1 MTGIFRRGGSVVWFL
16 LMVLWLSGGAS
27 LAMAQESQGE
37 KKPDGVQQGQ
47 PTEPKPTEEKVLKP
61 VEVVAPPIRE
71 QAERAETVTIITSE
85 EMGHKH
91 ATTLND
97 LVDMSPGVA
106 VARRSRIGWAGP
118 GAGFRIRGLT
128 NERLI
133 VFVDDVPIMG
143 YNHGHPIPD
152 VHSIDNID
160 RVEII
165 HGPASLLYGPNAMG
179 GVINITT
186 IEPPRGWSGYLESSG
201 GSFGTTENI
210 GRTGYGWD
218 KGFALLSGNF
228 RRTDGHRPQSA
239 FDGENFNL
247 KLSQKLDDRF
257 TVSFSAAYDHY
268 VFENPGPVD
277 GTPGRTR
284 QFSGPLGNVTLRG
297 RFDRSETFIA
307 LFADQVEFKHTESP
321 RPPVFR
327 DTEWGGRFKESL
339 FLFSGN
345 TLIFGTEVVSF
356 GGTWQ
361 NSVTEPVQEDRT
373 TLVSPYLFVEQ
384 VLIPAVTVNGGV
396 RFTWTDQFGTD
407 LSPEGGIVVRPFDG
421 TAVRGRVTR
430 GFRVPRVR
438 DVAFAKG
445 VGANPD
451 LEPERLIQYEIGL
464 NQKVGPW
471 ATVDVAAFLQDGDN
485 LIQRIPVSP
494 GVTQNQNTGD
504 FTHKGVETRLVVRPL
519 QNLTLRGGVTI
530 LDLGKETA
538 TVPLNTYDFGGE
550 YTLGDV
556 SIGLSGRYATRL
568 FGSNN
573 KQQRLPNYLVIDT
586 KLSYQLWKGLRAFVE
601 VDNITDENYQEI
613 PGFPQPG
620 IAAFAGLSYK
630 F

>member
-1 MTGIFRRGGSVVWFL
+1 MGIYGSLGRVVRFL
-16 LMVLWLSGGAS
+16 LLALSLSSWAGPAE
-27 LAMAQESQGE
+27 AQEPQGE

-47 PTEPKPTEEKVLKP
+47 PSEKKPVEEKELKP
-61 VEVVAPPIRE
+61 VAVVAPPIRE

-85 EMGHKH
+85 EMAHKH

-97 LVDMSPGVA
+97 VIDMTPGVA

-152 VHSIDNID
+152 VHSIDNMERI
-160 RVEII
+160 EII

-186 IEPPRGWSGYLESSG
+186 IEPPPGWSGYLQSSG
-201 GSFGTTENI
+201 GSFGTTENV
-210 GRTGYGWD
+210 GRAGYGWD
-218 KGFALLSGNF
+218 KGFALVSGNY
-228 RRTDGHRPQSA
+228 RHTDGHRPLSA
-239 FDGENFNL
+239 FDGENLNL

-257 TVSFSAAYDHY
+257 TASFGVAYDHY
-268 VFENPGPVD
+268 VFENPGPV
-277 GTPGRTR
+277 GGPPGRTR
-284 QFSGPLGNVTLRG
+284 QFSGPLGNVALRG
-297 RFDRSETFIA
+297 RFDKSETFIA
-307 LFADQVEFKHTESP
+307 VFADQVEFKHIRSP

-339 FLFSGN
+339 FLFPGN
-345 TLIFGTEVVSF
+345 TIILGTEVVSF

-361 NSVTEPVQEDRT
+361 NSVTQPVQESRT

-384 VLIPAVTVNGGV
+384 VLIPAVTVNAGFRV
-396 RFTWTDQFGTD
+396 TWSDRFGTD
-407 LSPEGGIVVRPFDG
+407 VSPEGGIVIRPFDG
-421 TAVRGRVTR
+421 TALRGRIAR

-445 VGANPD
+445 VATNPK
-451 LEPERLIQYEIGL
+451 LEPERLVQYEIGL

-471 ATVDVAAFLQDGDN
+471 ATLDVAPFIQEGDN

-494 GVTQNQNTGD
+494 GVTQNQNTD
-504 FTHKGVETRLVVRPL
+504 HFTHRGIETKLVVRPL
-519 QNLTLRGGVTI
+519 ENLTLRWGVTL

-538 TVPLNTYDFGGE
+538 TVPLDTFDFGVE
-550 YTLGDV
+550 YTLDQV
-556 SIGLSGRYATRL
+556 SIALSGRRATRL
-568 FGSNN
+568 FGQNSH
-573 KQQRLPNYLVIDT
+573 KQRLPNYLVIDT

-601 VDNITDENYQEI
+601 VDNITDDSYQEI

-620 IAAFAGLSYK
+620 IAAFAGLSYR